1 VGKSKSVK
9 EIPVNPQPQPTLL
22 DQINTVALAVNA
34 LAKRSPNHPDLA
46 AMAWAAETVA
56 QEAHRPGLR
65 HVLSGSPDEVMARLT
80 DRPAPQP
87 QAPPAPH
94 LTPAEV
100 NILARLDT
108 TLGATVREIMEATG
122 YTRVYVSQRLNN
134 LLALDL
140 VRREGEKTRIPARWW
155 AK

>member
-1 VGKSKSVK
+1 M
-9 EIPVNPQPQPTLL
+9 NHQPQPTLL

-34 LAKRSPNHPDLA
+34 LAKRSPHHPDLA

-65 HVLSGSPDEVMARLT
+65 SILSGSADEVMARLT
-80 DRPAPQP
+80 DQPAPEP
-87 QAPPAPH
+87 AAPPAPH
-94 LTPAEV
+94 LTSAEV

-108 TLGATVREIMEATG
+108 MPGATIREIVEATG
-122 YTRVYVSQRLNN
+122 LTRVYVSSSLNRMMG
-134 LLALDL
+134 LDL
-140 VRREGEKTRIPARWW
+140 VRREGEKTRVPSRWW

>member
-1 VGKSKSVK
+1 M
-9 EIPVNPQPQPTLL
+9 QPQPTLL

-34 LAKRSPNHPDLA
+34 LAKRSPHHPDLA

-65 HVLSGSPDEVMARLT
+65 SILSGSPDEVLARLT
-80 DRPAPQP
+80 DQPAPQP

-94 LTPAEV
+94 LNPAEV

-108 TLGATVREIMEATG
+108 MPGATVYELIEATG
-122 YTRVYVSQRLNN
+122 YTRVYVSSCLNRLLN
-134 LLALDL
+134 LDL
-140 VRREGEKTRIPARWW
+140 VRREGGRTRKPSKWW

>member
-1 VGKSKSVK
+1 M
-9 EIPVNPQPQPTLL
+9 NHQTQPTLL
-22 DQINTVALAVNA
+22 DQINTVALAVSA
-34 LAKRSPNHPDLA
+34 LAKRSPHHPDLA

-65 HVLSGSPDEVMARLT
+65 SILSGSPDEVLARLT
-80 DRPAPQP
+80 DQPAPQP

-108 TLGATVREIMEATG
+108 TLGATVREIMESTG